1 MSEVNMVSLVNQ
13 MRIMAS
19 QANGG
24 NALEVQ
30 STQPTFSTA
39 FKNAIEG
46 VNNLSQQTD
55 ALRTSYEL
63 GDDQVSLSQVMIA
76 SQKSNLATEATI
88 QVRNKL
94 LQAYHD
100 VMNMPI

>member
-13 MRIMAS
+13 MRVMAA
-19 QANGG
+19 QAKG
-24 NALEVQ
+24 A
-30 STQPTFSTA
+30 
-39 FKNAIEG
+39 NAIETQATQSNFSAAFKDAVNS
-46 VNNLSQQTD
+46 VNNLSQQTND
-55 ALRTSYEL
+55 LRTRFEL
-63 GDDQVSLSQVMIA
+63 GDDQVSLSQVMVA

-100 VMNMPI
+100 IMNMPI